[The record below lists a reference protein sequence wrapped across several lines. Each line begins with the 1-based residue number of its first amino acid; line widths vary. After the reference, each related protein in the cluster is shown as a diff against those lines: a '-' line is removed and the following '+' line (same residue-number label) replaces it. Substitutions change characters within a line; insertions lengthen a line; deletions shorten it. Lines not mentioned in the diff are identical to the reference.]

1 MKDVQ
6 KFMEK
11 QQFKA
16 ESQRLLDLM
25 INSIYTHREIFLREI
40 ISNASDA
47 IDKLAYTALT
57 DDKVGINRDEF
68 AITITRDPENRVLT
82 VSDNGIGMSREEME
96 ENLGTIAKSGS
107 LGFKQAMEKNEDIDI
122 IGQFGVG
129 FYSAFMV
136 ASSVTVISKKYG
148 EDKAWKW
155 VSDGADGYTIEECVK
170 DGPGTDV
177 IMTLKADTDDD
188 KYSEYLE
195 EYEIRSLIRKYSDY
209 IRYPIKMEVTK
220 SRPVEEPE
228 EEAVEVEG
236 EQKEYKAPKYE
247 EYTEVETLNSMVPI
261 WQRAKKDVTDE
272 EYEAFYREKFFDY
285 NKPLRVIH
293 SSAEGSVSFKA
304 LLYIPSKAPYD
315 FYTKDFKRGLQL
327 YSSGVMIMENCE
339 DLLPEHFRF
348 VRGIV
353 DSQDLSLNISREM
366 LQHNRQLTIIA
377 RNIEKKIKSELKSML
392 ENDRE
397 KYEQFYAAFGRQL
410 KYGTVSDY
418 GAHKDACQ
426 DLLLFYSN
434 KQGKL
439 ISLKEY
445 VDSMAEGQ
453 EKIYFAPGENR
464 ERLAKLPQV
473 ETLAKKGYDVLLFA
487 EDVDEF
493 IPQALMTY
501 MEKQF
506 CNVSTEDL
514 GLKTE
519 EEKKEAEEKAEEMK
533 GLLTFVKESL
543 GEQVKE
549 VKLSTDLGSHPVC
562 MTPDAGMSFEMEKY
576 MKKANPEFAFPVGRI
591 LELNPEHE
599 AVKALQAAMT
609 ADPVKAKD
617 YAQLL
622 CYQAQLMA
630 ELPLDDPYA
639 YTELVCKLMK

>member
-1 MKDVQ
+1 
-6 KFMEK
+6 MEK
-11 QQFKA
+11 KQFKA

-57 DDKVGINRDEF
+57 DDKVGISRDQF
-68 AITITRDPENRVLT
+68 AITITRDEANRTLT
-82 VSDNGIGMSREEME
+82 VSDNGIGMSREDME

-107 LGFKQAMEKNEDIDI
+107 LGFKQAMEKQEDIDI

-136 ASSVTVISKKYG
+136 ASSITVISKKYG

-155 VSDGADGYTIEECVK
+155 VSDGADGYTIEETTK
-170 DGPGTDV
+170 DAPGTEI
-177 IMTLKADTDDD
+177 IMTLKEDTEDD
-188 KYSEYLE
+188 KYSDYLQEYQ
-195 EYEIRSLIRKYSDY
+195 IRSLVRKYSDY
-209 IRYPIKMEVTK
+209 IRYPIKMEISK
-220 SRPVEEPE
+220 SRK
-228 EEAVEVEG
+228 
-236 EQKEYKAPKYE
+236 KEDSDEYE
-247 EYTEVETLNSMVPI
+247 SYLELDTLNSMVPL
-261 WQRAKKDVTDE
+261 WQRAKKDVTEE
-272 EYEAFYREKFFDY
+272 EYDTFYREKFFDY
-285 NKPLRVIH
+285 NKPLRTIH

-304 LLYIPSKAPYD
+304 LMYVPSKAPYD

-377 RNIEKKIKSELKSML
+377 RNIEKKIKGELKNML

-397 KYEQFYAAFGRQL
+397 KYEEFYAAFGRQL
-410 KYGTVSDY
+410 KYGTVADY
-418 GAHKDACQ
+418 GVHKESTK
-426 DLLLFYSN
+426 DLLLFYSH
-434 KQGKL
+434 KEGKL

-445 VDSMAEGQ
+445 VEAMAEGQ
-453 EKIYFAPGENR
+453 EKIYYVPGENKDR
-464 ERLAKLPQV
+464 QAKLPQV
-473 ETLAKKGYDVLLFA
+473 EALSKKGYDCLLFT

-493 IPQALMTY
+493 IPQTLVNY
-501 MEKQF
+501 LEKAF
-506 CNVSTEDL
+506 CNASSEDL
-514 GLKTE
+514 GLQTE
-519 EEKKEAEEKAEEMK
+519 EEKKEAEEKAETLK
-533 GLLTFVKESL
+533 GFLTFVQETL

-549 VKLSTDLGSHPVC
+549 VRLSSNLGSHPVC
-562 MTPDAGMSFEMEKY
+562 MTPEAGMSFEMEKY
-576 MKKANPEFAFPVGRI
+576 MKRANPEFAFSVGRI
-591 LELNPEHE
+591 LELNADHE
-599 AVKALQAAMT
+599 AVKAMQDAMT
-609 ADPVKAKD
+609 TDPLKAKD

-622 CYQAQLMA
+622 CCQAQLMA

>member
-1 MKDVQ
+1 
-6 KFMEK
+6 MEK
-11 QQFKA
+11 KQFKA

-57 DDKVGINRDEF
+57 DEKVGIARDQF
-68 AITITRDPENRVLT
+68 AITITRDKENRTLT
-82 VSDNGIGMSREEME
+82 VSDNGIGMSLEEME

-107 LGFKQAMEKNEDIDI
+107 LGFKQAMEKKEDIDI

-136 ASSVTVISKKYG
+136 ASEVTVISKKYG
-148 EDKAWKW
+148 ADKAYKW
-155 VSDGADGYTIEECVK
+155 VSNGTDGYSVEEAQR
-170 DGPGTDV
+170 DTAGTDV
-177 IMTLKADTDDD
+177 IMVLKADTEEDT
-188 KYSEYLE
+188 YSQYLE
-195 EYEIRSLIRKYSDY
+195 EYEIRNLITKYSDY
-209 IRYPIKMEVTK
+209 IRYPIRMEVEK
-220 SRPVEEPE
+220 SRKKEDSPE
-228 EEAVEVEG
+228 D
-236 EQKEYKAPKYE
+236 KPEYE
-247 EYTEVETLNSMVPI
+247 SYTEVETLNSMVPL
-261 WQRAKKDVTDE
+261 WQKNKKDVTEE
-272 EYEAFYREKFFDY
+272 EYNTFYRDKFYDF
-285 NKPLRVIH
+285 NKPLRFIH
-293 SSAEGSVSFKA
+293 FSAEGQVSFKA

-348 VRGIV
+348 VRGVV

-392 ENDRE
+392 ENERE
-397 KYEQFYAAFGRQL
+397 KYEEFYASFGRQL

-418 GAHKDACQ
+418 GAHKDSCQ
-426 DLLLFYSN
+426 DLLLFYSH

-445 VDSMAEGQ
+445 VEAMPEGQ
-453 EKIYFAPGENR
+453 EKIYFAPGENK
-464 ERLAKLPQV
+464 ELLAKLPQV
-473 ETLAKKGYDVLLFA
+473 TLLDGKGYDTLLFT

-493 IPQALMTY
+493 VPQTLMTY
-501 MEKQF
+501 QEKSF

-514 GLKTE
+514 GLQSE
-519 EEKKEAEEKAEEMK
+519 EEKKAAQEEAEEKK
-533 GLLTFVKESL
+533 GFLTFVKDSL
-543 GEQVKE
+543 GDQVKE
-549 VKLSTDLGSHPVC
+549 VRLNKNLGTCPVA
-562 MTPDAGMSFEMEKY
+562 MVPDAGMSFEMEKY
-576 MKKANPEFAFPVGRI
+576 MKRVNPEFSFPSARI
-591 LELNPEHE
+591 LELNPDNDT
-599 AVKALQAAMT
+599 VRQLQETMT

-617 YAQLL
+617 LAQLL

-630 ELPLDDPYA
+630 QLPLDDPYA
-639 YTELVCKLMK
+639 YTELVCKLVR

>member
-1 MKDVQ
+1 
-6 KFMEK
+6 MEK

-25 INSIYTHREIFLREI
+25 INSIYTHKEIFLREI

-68 AITITRDPENRVLT
+68 AITITRDPENRTLT
-82 VSDNGIGMSREEME
+82 VSDNGIGMSKDEMI

-136 ASSVTVISKKYG
+136 ASSITVISKKYG

-155 VSDGADGYTIEECVK
+155 VSDGADGYTIEETEK
-170 DGPGTDV
+170 DAPGTDV
-177 IMTLKADTDDD
+177 IMTLKADTEDE

-209 IRYPIKMEVTK
+209 IRYPIRMEVTK
-220 SRPVEEPE
+220 SRPVEEPKD
-228 EEAVEVEG
+228 EAAEG
-236 EQKEYKAPKYE
+236 EENKAPKYE
-247 EYTEVETLNSMVPI
+247 SYTEMETLNSMVPI
-261 WQRAKKDVTDE
+261 WQRDKKDVTEE
-272 EYEAFYREKFFDY
+272 EYETFYRDKFFDY
-285 NKPLRVIH
+285 NKPLRTIH
-293 SSAEGSVSFKA
+293 YNVEGNVSFKA
-304 LLYIPSKAPYD
+304 LLYIPGKAPYD
-315 FYTKDFKRGLQL
+315 FYTKDYKRGLQL
-327 YSSGVMIMENCE
+327 YSSGVLIMDNCE

-348 VRGIV
+348 VRGVV

-377 RNIEKKIKSELKSML
+377 RNIEKKIKSELKAML

-397 KYEQFYAAFGRQL
+397 KYEEFYAAFGRQL

-418 GAHKDACQ
+418 GAHKEATQ
-426 DLLLFYSN
+426 DLLLFYSH

-445 VDSMAEGQ
+445 VDAMAEGQ
-453 EKIYFAPGENR
+453 EKIYFAPGENK
-464 ERLAKLPQV
+464 ERLSKLPQV
-473 ETLAKKGYDVLLFA
+473 ETLTKKGYDVLLFT

-493 IPQALMTY
+493 VPQTLMTY
-501 MEKQF
+501 MEKPF

-514 GLKTE
+514 GLQTE
-519 EEKKEAEEKAEEMK
+519 EEKKQAEEKAEEMK
-533 GLLTFVKESL
+533 GLLTFVKETL
-543 GEQVKE
+543 GDRVKE
-549 VKLSTDLGSHPVC
+549 VKLSSELGSHPVC
-562 MTPDAGMSFEMEKY
+562 MTPAEGMSFEMEKY
-576 MKKANPEFAFPVGRI
+576 MKRANPEFAFPVGRV

-599 AVKALQAAMT
+599 AVQAMQKAMT
-609 ADPVKAKD
+609 EDPEKAKD
-617 YAQLL
+617 YAKLL
-622 CYQAQLMA
+622 CCQAQLMA

-639 YTELVCKLMK
+639 YTELVCRLMK

>member
-1 MKDVQ
+1 
-6 KFMEK
+6 MEK

-68 AITITRDPENRVLT
+68 AITITRDPENRTLT

-107 LGFKQAMEKNEDIDI
+107 LSFKQAMEKKDDIDI

-148 EDKAWKW
+148 EDTAWKW
-155 VSDGADGYTIEECVK
+155 VSDGADGYTIEETQK
-170 DGPGTDV
+170 DAPGTDI
-177 IMTLKADTDDD
+177 IMTLKADTEED
-188 KYSEYLE
+188 KYSEYLD
-195 EYEIRSLIRKYSDY
+195 EYEIRSLVRKYSDY
-209 IRYPIKMEVTK
+209 IRYPIRMEVTK
-220 SRPVEEPE
+220 SRPVEK
-228 EEAVEVEG
+228 AEG
-236 EQKEYKAPKYE
+236 EEDKDKAPEYE
-247 EYTEVETLNSMVPI
+247 SYTEMETLNSMVPI
-261 WQRAKKDVTDE
+261 WQRAKKDVSDE
-272 EYEAFYREKFFDY
+272 EYESFYREKFFDY
-285 NKPLRVIH
+285 TKPLRIIH

-304 LLYIPSKAPYD
+304 LLYIPGKAPYD
-315 FYTKDFKRGLQL
+315 FYTKDYKRGLQL

-348 VRGIV
+348 VRGVV

-392 ENDRE
+392 DNDRE
-397 KYEQFYAAFGRQL
+397 NYEKFYAAFGRQL

-426 DLLLFYSN
+426 DLLLFYSH

-445 VDSMAEGQ
+445 VDAMAEGQ
-453 EKIYFAPGENR
+453 EKIYFVPGENKD
-464 ERLAKLPQV
+464 RLAKLPQV
-473 ETLAKKGYDVLLFA
+473 ETLSKKGYDVLLFT

-493 IPQALMTY
+493 IPQTLVTY
-501 MEKQF
+501 QEKSF
-506 CNVSTEDL
+506 CNASSEDL
-514 GLKTE
+514 GLQTE
-519 EEKKEAEEKAEEMK
+519 EEKKQAEEKAEELK
-533 GLLTFVKESL
+533 GMLTFVKDSL

-549 VKLSTDLGSHPVC
+549 VRLSADLGSAPAC
-562 MTPDAGMSFEMEKY
+562 MVPDAGMSFEMEKY
-576 MKKANPEFAFPVGRI
+576 MKRVNPEFAFPVGRI
-591 LELNPEHE
+591 LELNADHP
-599 AVKALQAAMT
+599 AVQAMRKAMT
-609 ADPVKAKD
+609 EDPLKAKD
-617 YAQLL
+617 YALL
-622 CYQAQLMA
+622 LMYQAQLMA
-630 ELPLDDPYA
+630 ELPLEDPFA
-639 YTELVCKLMK
+639 YTELVCKLMQ

>member
-1 MKDVQ
+1 
-6 KFMEK
+6 MEK

-25 INSIYTHREIFLREI
+25 INSIYTHKEIFLREI

-68 AITITRDPENRVLT
+68 AITITRDPENRTLT
-82 VSDNGIGMSREEME
+82 VSDNGIGMSKDEMI

-136 ASSVTVISKKYG
+136 ASSITVISRKYG

-155 VSDGADGYTIEECVK
+155 VSDGADGYTIEETEK
-170 DGPGTDV
+170 DAPGTDV
-177 IMTLKADTDDD
+177 IMTLKADTEDE

-209 IRYPIKMEVTK
+209 IRYPIRMEVTK
-220 SRPVEEPE
+220 SRPVEEPKDE
-228 EEAVEVEG
+228 NAEVE
-236 EQKEYKAPKYE
+236 ENKAPKYE
-247 EYTEVETLNSMVPI
+247 SYTEMETLNSMVPI
-261 WQRAKKDVTDE
+261 WQRDKKDVTEE
-272 EYEAFYREKFFDY
+272 EYETFYRDKFFDY
-285 NKPLRVIH
+285 NKPLRTIH
-293 SSAEGSVSFKA
+293 YNVEGNVSFKA
-304 LLYIPSKAPYD
+304 LLYIPGKAPYD
-315 FYTKDFKRGLQL
+315 FYTKDYKRGLQL
-327 YSSGVMIMENCE
+327 YSSGVLIMDNCE

-348 VRGIV
+348 VRGVV

-377 RNIEKKIKSELKSML
+377 RNIEKKIKSELKAML

-397 KYEQFYAAFGRQL
+397 KYEEFYAAFGRQL

-418 GAHKDACQ
+418 GAHKEATQ
-426 DLLLFYSN
+426 DLLLFYSH
-434 KQGKL
+434 KEGKL

-445 VDSMAEGQ
+445 VDAMAEGQ
-453 EKIYFAPGENR
+453 EKIYFAPGENK
-464 ERLAKLPQV
+464 ERLSKLPQV
-473 ETLAKKGYDVLLFA
+473 ETLTKRGYDVLLFT

-493 IPQALMTY
+493 VPQTLMTY
-501 MEKQF
+501 MEKPF

-514 GLKTE
+514 GLQTE
-519 EEKKEAEEKAEEMK
+519 EEKKQAEEKAEEMK
-533 GLLTFVKESL
+533 GLLTFVKETL
-543 GEQVKE
+543 GDRVKE
-549 VKLSTDLGSHPVC
+549 VKLSSELGSHPVC
-562 MTPDAGMSFEMEKY
+562 MTPAEGMSFEMEKY
-576 MKKANPEFAFPVGRI
+576 MKRANPEFAFPVGRV

-599 AVKALQAAMT
+599 AVQAMQKAMT
-609 ADPVKAKD
+609 EDPEKAKD
-617 YAQLL
+617 YAKLL
-622 CYQAQLMA
+622 CCQAQLMA

-639 YTELVCKLMK
+639 YTELVCRLMK

>member
-1 MKDVQ
+1 
-6 KFMEK
+6 MEK

-25 INSIYTHREIFLREI
+25 INSIYTHKEIFLREI

-68 AITITRDPENRVLT
+68 AITIARDPENRTLT
-82 VSDNGIGMSREEME
+82 VSDNGIGMSKEEMI

-136 ASSVTVISKKYG
+136 ASSITVISKKYG

-155 VSDGADGYTIEECVK
+155 VSDGADGYTIEETEK
-170 DGPGTDV
+170 DTPGTDV
-177 IMTLKADTDDD
+177 IMTLKADTEDE

-220 SRPVEEPE
+220 SRPVEEPKDE
-228 EEAVEVEG
+228 NAEG
-236 EQKEYKAPKYE
+236 EENKAPKYE
-247 EYTEVETLNSMVPI
+247 SYTEMETLNSMVPI
-261 WQRAKKDVTDE
+261 WQRDKKDVTEE
-272 EYEAFYREKFFDY
+272 EYETFYRDKFFDY
-285 NKPLRVIH
+285 NKPLRTIH
-293 SSAEGSVSFKA
+293 YNVEGNVSFKA
-304 LLYIPSKAPYD
+304 LLYIPGKAPYD
-315 FYTKDFKRGLQL
+315 FYTKDYKRGLQL
-327 YSSGVMIMENCE
+327 YSSGVLIMDNCE

-348 VRGIV
+348 VRGVV

-377 RNIEKKIKSELKSML
+377 RNIEKKIKSELKAML

-397 KYEQFYAAFGRQL
+397 KYEEFYAAFGRQL

-418 GAHKDACQ
+418 GAHKEATQ
-426 DLLLFYSN
+426 DLLLFYSH

-439 ISLKEY
+439 VSLKEY
-445 VDSMAEGQ
+445 VDAMAEGQ
-453 EKIYFAPGENR
+453 KKIYYAPGENK
-464 ERLAKLPQV
+464 ERLSKLPQV
-473 ETLAKKGYDVLLFA
+473 ETLTKKGYDVLLFT

-493 IPQALMTY
+493 VPQTLMTY
-501 MEKQF
+501 MEKPF

-514 GLKTE
+514 GLQTE
-519 EEKKEAEEKAEEMK
+519 EEKKQAEEKTEEMK
-533 GLLTFVKESL
+533 GLLTFVKETL
-543 GEQVKE
+543 GDRVKE
-549 VKLSTDLGSHPVC
+549 VKLSSELGSHPVC
-562 MTPDAGMSFEMEKY
+562 MTPAEGMSFEMEKY
-576 MKKANPEFAFPVGRI
+576 MKRANPEFAFPVGRV

-599 AVKALQAAMT
+599 AVQAMQKAMT
-609 ADPVKAKD
+609 EDPEKAKD
-617 YAQLL
+617 YAKLL

-639 YTELVCKLMK
+639 YTELVCRLMK

>member
-1 MKDVQ
+1 
-6 KFMEK
+6 MEK

-16 ESQRLLDLM
+16 ESKRLLDLM

-40 ISNASDA
+40 LSNASDA

-57 DDKVGINRDEF
+57 DDKVGIDRDQF
-68 AITITRDPENRVLT
+68 AITITRDEEGRTLT
-82 VSDNGIGMSREEME
+82 VSDNGIGMTKEEME

-136 ASSVTVISKKYG
+136 ASSITVISKKYG
-148 EDKAWKW
+148 EDTAWKW
-155 VSDGADGYTIEECVK
+155 VSDGADGYTIEETTK
-170 DGPGTDV
+170 EGPGTDV
-177 IMTLKADTDDD
+177 IMTLKADTEDE
-188 KYSEYLE
+188 KYSDYLQ
-195 EYEIRSLIRKYSDY
+195 EYEIRSLVRKYSDY
-209 IRYPIKMEVTK
+209 IRYPIRMEVTK
-220 SRPVEEPE
+220 SRPVEDKKE
-228 EEAVEVEG
+228 EGAEDSEENAS
-236 EQKEYKAPKYE
+236 PKYE
-247 EYTEVETLNSMVPI
+247 SYQEMETLNSMVPI
-261 WQRAKKDVTDE
+261 WQRNKKDVTDE
-272 EYEAFYREKFFDY
+272 EYEIFYRDKFFDY
-285 NKPLRVIH
+285 NKPLRIIH
-293 SSAEGSVSFKA
+293 SSAEGAVSFKA
-304 LLYIPSKAPYD
+304 LLFIPGKAPYD

-348 VRGIV
+348 VRGVV

-397 KYEQFYAAFGRQL
+397 SYEKFFEVFGRQL
-410 KYGTVSDY
+410 KYGTVADY

-426 DLLLFYSN
+426 DLLLYYSH

-439 ISLKEY
+439 VSLKEY
-445 VDSMAEGQ
+445 VEAMPEGQ
-453 EKIYFAPGENR
+453 EKIYFAPGESR
-464 ERLAKLPQV
+464 ERSAKLPQV
-473 ETLAKKGYDVLLFA
+473 ETLDKKGYDVLLFT

-493 IPQALMTY
+493 VPQTLMTY
-501 MEKQF
+501 MEKSF
-506 CNVSTEDL
+506 CNVSSEDL
-514 GLKTE
+514 GLQTE
-519 EEKKEAEEKAEEMK
+519 EEKKQAEQKAEEMK
-533 GLLTFVKESL
+533 GLLTFVKETL
-543 GEQVKE
+543 GDQVKE
-549 VKLSTDLGSHPVC
+549 VRFSENLGSHPVC
-562 MTPDAGMSFEMEKY
+562 MTPEGGMSFEMEKY
-576 MKKANPEFAFPVGRI
+576 MKRANPEFALSVGRI
-591 LELNPEHE
+591 LELNADHE

-609 ADPVKAKD
+609 EDPVKAKD

-630 ELPLDDPYA
+630 ELPLEDPYA

>member
-1 MKDVQ
+1 
-6 KFMEK
+6 MEK

-25 INSIYTHREIFLREI
+25 INSIYTHKEIFLREI

-68 AITITRDPENRVLT
+68 AITITRDPENRTLT
-82 VSDNGIGMSREEME
+82 VSDNGIGMSKDEMI

-136 ASSVTVISKKYG
+136 ASSITVISRKYG

-155 VSDGADGYTIEECVK
+155 VSDGADGYTIEETEK
-170 DGPGTDV
+170 ATPGTDV
-177 IMTLKADTDDD
+177 IMTLKADTEDE

-209 IRYPIKMEVTK
+209 IRYPIRMEVTK
-220 SRPVEEPE
+220 SRPVEEPKDE
-228 EEAVEVEG
+228 NAEG
-236 EQKEYKAPKYE
+236 EENKAPKYE
-247 EYTEVETLNSMVPI
+247 SYTEMETLNSMVPI
-261 WQRAKKDVTDE
+261 WQRDKKDVTEE
-272 EYEAFYREKFFDY
+272 EYETFYRDKFFDY
-285 NKPLRVIH
+285 NKPLRTIH
-293 SSAEGSVSFKA
+293 YNVEGNVSFKA
-304 LLYIPSKAPYD
+304 LLYIPGKAPYD
-315 FYTKDFKRGLQL
+315 FYTKDYKRGLQL
-327 YSSGVMIMENCE
+327 YSSGVLIMDNCE

-348 VRGIV
+348 VRGVV

-377 RNIEKKIKSELKSML
+377 RNIEKKIKSELKAML

-397 KYEQFYAAFGRQL
+397 KYEEFYAAFGRQL

-418 GAHKDACQ
+418 GAHKEATQ
-426 DLLLFYSN
+426 DLLLFYSH

-439 ISLKEY
+439 VSLKEY
-445 VDSMAEGQ
+445 VDAMAEGQ
-453 EKIYFAPGENR
+453 EKIYYAPGENK
-464 ERLAKLPQV
+464 ERLSKLPQV
-473 ETLAKKGYDVLLFA
+473 ETLTKKGYDVLLFT

-493 IPQALMTY
+493 VPQTLMTY
-501 MEKQF
+501 MEKPF

-514 GLKTE
+514 GLQTE
-519 EEKKEAEEKAEEMK
+519 EEKKQAEEKAEEMK
-533 GLLTFVKESL
+533 GLLTFVKETL
-543 GEQVKE
+543 GDQVKE
-549 VKLSTDLGSHPVC
+549 VKLSSELGSHPVC
-562 MTPDAGMSFEMEKY
+562 MTPAEGMSFEMEKY
-576 MKKANPEFAFPVGRI
+576 MKRANPEFAFPVGRV

-599 AVKALQAAMT
+599 AVQAMQKAMT
-609 ADPVKAKD
+609 EDPEKAKD
-617 YAQLL
+617 YAKLL

-639 YTELVCKLMK
+639 YTELVCRLMK

>member
-418 GAHKDACQ
+418 GAHKEACQ

-493 IPQALMTY
+493 IPQTLMTY

-599 AVKALQAAMT
+599 AVKALQTAMT
-609 ADPVKAKD
+609 EDPVKAKD

>member
-1 MKDVQ
+1 
-6 KFMEK
+6 MEK

-25 INSIYTHREIFLREI
+25 INSIYTHKEIFLREI

-68 AITITRDPENRVLT
+68 AITITRDPENRTLT
-82 VSDNGIGMSREEME
+82 VSDNGIGMSKDEMI

-136 ASSVTVISKKYG
+136 ASSITVISRKYG

-155 VSDGADGYTIEECVK
+155 VSDGADGYTIEETEK
-170 DGPGTDV
+170 DAPGTDV
-177 IMTLKADTDDD
+177 IMTLKADTEDE

-209 IRYPIKMEVTK
+209 IRYPIRMEVTK
-220 SRPVEEPE
+220 SRPVEEPKDE
-228 EEAVEVEG
+228 NAEG
-236 EQKEYKAPKYE
+236 EENKAPKYE
-247 EYTEVETLNSMVPI
+247 SYTEMETLNSMVPI
-261 WQRAKKDVTDE
+261 WQRDKKDVTEE
-272 EYEAFYREKFFDY
+272 EYETFYRDKFFDY
-285 NKPLRVIH
+285 NKPLRTIH
-293 SSAEGSVSFKA
+293 YNVEGNVSFKA
-304 LLYIPSKAPYD
+304 LLYIPGKAPYD
-315 FYTKDFKRGLQL
+315 FYTKDYKRGLQL
-327 YSSGVMIMENCE
+327 YSSGVLIMDNCE

-348 VRGIV
+348 VRGVV

-377 RNIEKKIKSELKSML
+377 RNIEKKIKSELKAML

-397 KYEQFYAAFGRQL
+397 KYEEFYAAFGRQL

-418 GAHKDACQ
+418 GAHKEATQ
-426 DLLLFYSN
+426 DLLLFYSH
-434 KQGKL
+434 KEGKL

-445 VDSMAEGQ
+445 VDAMAEGQ
-453 EKIYFAPGENR
+453 EKIYYAPGENK
-464 ERLAKLPQV
+464 ERLSKLPQV
-473 ETLAKKGYDVLLFA
+473 ETLTKRGYDVLLFT

-493 IPQALMTY
+493 VPQTLMTY
-501 MEKQF
+501 MEKPF

-514 GLKTE
+514 GLQTE
-519 EEKKEAEEKAEEMK
+519 EEKKQAEEKAEEMK
-533 GLLTFVKESL
+533 GLLTFVKETL
-543 GEQVKE
+543 GDRVKE
-549 VKLSTDLGSHPVC
+549 VKLSSELGSHPVC
-562 MTPDAGMSFEMEKY
+562 MTPAEGMSFEMEKY
-576 MKKANPEFAFPVGRI
+576 MKRANPEFAFPVGRV

-599 AVKALQAAMT
+599 AVQAMQKAMT
-609 ADPVKAKD
+609 EDPEKAKD
-617 YAQLL
+617 YAKLL
-622 CYQAQLMA
+622 CCQAQLMA

-639 YTELVCKLMK
+639 YTELVCRLMK